1 MGRNGGCLWISLA
14 KIWAF
19 KQKVGFMVI
28 QHEELRDFSRKI
40 RMRSSAK
47 QNRMSLSEIAI
58 QPTKA
63 EVQASGAGI

>member
-1 MGRNGGCLWISLA
+1 MDFTGQDMGI
-14 KIWAF
+14 
-19 KQKVGFMVI
+19 QPEHVGFMVI

-58 QPTKA
+58 QPTKV